1 MQIVVGVAE
10 MKVSNQQEHVV
21 ITHALGSCIGVA
33 IYDPLVKVGGLLH
46 YMLPDSALDEEKGR
60 ENPFMFADTGI
71 PRLFKECYKLGALKQ
86 RILVK
91 VAGGSQVLGGP
102 EHFNIGRRNYAALR
116 KIFLKNNVLIG
127 KEDVGGTKA
136 RTMYL
141 EIATGKVWVKI
152 IGQNQTIIEL

>member
-1 MQIVVGVAE
+1 MQVVVGVADMRISTQSE
-10 MKVSNQQEHVV
+10 QMV

-46 YMLPDSALDEEKGR
+46 FMLPDSSLDVEKSR
-60 ENPFMFADTGI
+60 ENPCMFADTGI
-71 PRLFKECYKLGALKQ
+71 PRLFRECYRLGAVKHRMQ
-86 RILVK
+86 VK

-116 KIFLKNNVLIG
+116 KIFLKNNVLIDN
-127 KEDVGGTKA
+127 EDVGGVKA

-141 EIATGKVWVKI
+141 EIATGRVWVKI
-152 IGQNQTIIEL
+152 IGQNQTIKEL

>member
-86 RILVK
+86 RMLVK

>member
-1 MQIVVGVAE
+1 MNLVVGVAD
-10 MKVSNQQEHVV
+10 MKISSNIEQVI

-33 IYDPLVKVGGLLH
+33 IYDPHVKVGGLLH
-46 YMLPDSALDEEKGR
+46 YMLPESSLDEEKSR

-71 PRLFKECYKLGALKQ
+71 PRLFKECYRLGALKQ
-86 RILVK
+86 RMLVK

-141 EIATGKVWVKI
+141 EIASGKVWVKI